1 LQECIALGLLLLLW
15 NRDLFWL
22 DKKDLVP
29 TAMEELLRKIMMLV
43 LYIQTRTFQ
52 RFMYLR

>member
-29 TAMEELLRKIMMLV
+29 TAMEELLR
-43 LYIQTRTFQ
+43 YA
-52 RFMYLR
+52 